1 MESMRVE
8 LENYIAA
15 CEVNIASYK
24 SMEDVDY
31 AAIAAAESMREQ
43 FQVMLQ
49 QLESAMEY
57 E

>member
-43 FQVMLQ
+43 FEIMLQ